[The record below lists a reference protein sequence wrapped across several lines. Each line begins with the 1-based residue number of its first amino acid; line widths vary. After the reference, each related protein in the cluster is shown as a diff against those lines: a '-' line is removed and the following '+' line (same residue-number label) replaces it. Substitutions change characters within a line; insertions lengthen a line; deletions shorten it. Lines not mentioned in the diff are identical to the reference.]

1 MSNTATKNVLAMD
14 FTLGDG
20 KTKSIRIT
28 DPKPDLT
35 AAQVEEAM
43 NTLNDLRALQAF
55 YVFGP
60 SSLKGAKTVQTVTSK
75 FDIVI
80 N

>member
-1 MSNTATKNVLAMD
+1 MSAATTKNVLAMD

-20 KTKSIRIT
+20 KSKSIRVT

-35 AAQVEEAM
+35 AAQVEDAM

-55 YVFGP
+55 VKSGP
-60 SSLKGAKTVQTVTSK
+60 TSLKGAKTIQTVTNK

-80 N
+80 D